1 MLFSIVRISIIW
13 YNDLMI
19 KKIFASHTAKQLF
32 GAVVGMTVA
41 GLVYLS
47 IQYTSGVNI
56 TGLLVEPGVITESAG
71 KVRINDIT
79 VDDGTLRRI
88 TSRADAVAKA
98 LEQAA
103 SNPSADTV
111 TPMNERAG
119 ERRQA
124 RQFVT
129 QYREQVAVVPL
140 TFDNPVED
148 DSETALHSDAPAM
161 QSSAT
166 LPNSGFGLN
175 VLVLSA
181 LVFTGLSMRRRSLTA

>member
-1 MLFSIVRISIIW
+1 
-13 YNDLMI
+13 MI
-19 KKIFASHTAKQLF
+19 KKIFASHAVKQLL
-32 GAVVGMTVA
+32 GAVAGMTLA
-41 GLVYLS
+41 GLVYVS
-47 IQYTSGVNI
+47 IQYTSDMNI

-71 KVRINDIT
+71 NVRINDIT

-98 LEQAA
+98 LDLARSDTSVETA
-103 SNPSADTV
+103 NPMS
-111 TPMNERAG
+111 ERAS
-119 ERRQA
+119 ERREA

-129 QYREQVAVVPL
+129 QHREPVAVVPR

-148 DSETALHSDAPAM
+148 DSETTLHPDTPAM

-175 VLVLSA
+175 LLVLSA
-181 LVFTGLSMRRRSLTA
+181 LAFTRLSSVSFRQKLSSVFARTRIR